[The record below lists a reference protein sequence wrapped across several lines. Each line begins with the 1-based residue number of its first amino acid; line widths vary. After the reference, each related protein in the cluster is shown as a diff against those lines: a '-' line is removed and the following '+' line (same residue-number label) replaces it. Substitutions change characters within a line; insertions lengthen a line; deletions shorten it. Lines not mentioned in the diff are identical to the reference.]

1 MKRKIA
7 ILMLCFVAL
16 IAWTGSASAQAFESM
31 ACRSATI
38 TNFQNSKELVIMNIE
53 LKGILQSKTNSEI
66 LNNVSEMCVGTF
78 IKVGD
83 EITQRGFCKY
93 MYPNGDINVVEW
105 DGGANDGKWQF
116 LLGTGKWEN
125 IKGGGTWKVF
135 QRAKPIVDGTGAN
148 CMTITGTYEL
158 KK

>member
-1 MKRKIA
+1 MKRRIT
-7 ILMLCFVAL
+7 ILTICFVAL
-16 IAWTGSASAQAFESM
+16 IAWTGLALAQTFESM

-38 TNFQNSKELVIMNIE
+38 TNFQNSKELVIMNFE

-66 LNNVSEMCVGTF
+66 LNNVSEMCVATYK
-78 IKVGD
+78 KVGD

-135 QRAKPIVDGTGAN
+135 LRAKPIVEGTGQS
-148 CMTITGTYEL
+148 CMTLTGTYEL

>member
-1 MKRKIA
+1 MRRRIA
-7 ILMLCFVAL
+7 ILAICVAAV
-16 IAWTGSASAQAFESM
+16 IAWTGLALAQAFESM

-38 TNFQNSKELVIMNIE
+38 TNFQNSKELVIMNFE

-66 LNNVSEMCVGTF
+66 LNNVSEMCVATYK
-78 IKVGD
+78 KVGD
-83 EITQRGFCKY
+83 VISQRGFCKY

-125 IKGGGTWKVF
+125 IKGGGSWKVF
-135 QRAKPIVDGTGAN
+135 LRAKPIVEGTGQS
-148 CMTITGTYEL
+148 CMTLTGTYEL

>member
-1 MKRKIA
+1 MSRFLLIIVMAIA
-7 ILMLCFVAL
+7 ML
-16 IAWTGSASAQAFESM
+16 AQVSQAADSFESK

-38 TNFQNSKELVIMNIE
+38 TMIQNSKELVISGFE
-53 LKGILQSKTNSEI
+53 LKGILQSNTNAEI
-66 LNNVSEMCVGTF
+66 LNNVSEICVGTMK
-78 IKVGD
+78 KVGD

-93 MYPNGDINVVEW
+93 MYSNGDINVLEW

-116 LLGTGKWEN
+116 LLGTGKWEG
-125 IKGGGTWKVF
+125 IKGGGTWKVI
-135 QRAKPIVDGTGAN
+135 QRVKPIVEGTGQN

>member
-7 ILMLCFVAL
+7 IWAICFVAL
-16 IAWTGSASAQAFESM
+16 IAWTGVAFAQTFESL
-31 ACRSATI
+31 ACRSATSTYI
-38 TNFQNSKELVIMNIE
+38 QNTKELVIMSYE
-53 LKGILQSKTNSEI
+53 LKGIVQSKSNAEI
-66 LNNVSEMCVGTF
+66 LNNVSEQCVG
-78 IKVGD
+78 ILKRAGD
-83 EITQRGFCKY
+83 EAVQRGFCKY

-105 DGGANDGKWQF
+105 DGDASGGKWQF

-135 QRAKPIVDGTGAN
+135 LRAKPIVEGTGQS

>member
-7 ILMLCFVAL
+7 IWTICFVAL
-16 IAWTGSASAQAFESM
+16 IVWTGSASAQAFESM

-38 TNFQNSKELVIMNIE
+38 TNFQNSKELVIMNFE

-78 IKVGD
+78 KKVGD

-125 IKGGGTWKVF
+125 IKGGGNWKVF
-135 QRAKPIVDGTGAN
+135 LRAKPIVEGTAQS

>member
-1 MKRKIA
+1 MMRLLFIP
-7 ILMLCFVAL
+7 ILMISLL
-16 IAWTGSASAQAFESM
+16 AQASLAADSFESM

-38 TNFQNSKELVIMNIE
+38 TNFQNSKELVIMTIE
-53 LKGILQSKTNSEI
+53 LKGVLQSKSNSEI
-66 LNNVSEMCVGTF
+66 LNNVSEMCAATY
-78 IKVGD
+78 KKAGD
-83 EITQRGFCKY
+83 ETTQRGFCKY

-105 DGGANDGKWQF
+105 DGDASGGKWQF

-135 QRAKPIVDGTGAN
+135 LRTKPIVEGTGQN